1 MPDYFETG
9 FKKGRG
15 MAQRSLDLIETMH
28 VIAKD
33 LQPITGRGIGYQLF
47 TRKLIAAMS
56 RQEMQRVYRL
66 LKEARE
72 RGIIPWEWIVD
83 ETRSIE
89 RVPTWDDPE
98 DYAACVAQAYRRD
111 FWNQQPHRVILVSE
125 KGTVRGVLAPVL
137 DQYAVGFLPVGGFSS
152 CTKVHDLAEDDDGRP
167 LLLLYVG
174 DYDPSGLYMSARDL
188 PERLAKYDG
197 DHITLKRIA
206 LTREQLLGLT
216 SFPAT
221 DKRKDPRYKWFTA
234 NFGTR
239 CWELDAMDPRDLRE
253 CVEREIRNLI
263 EPVAWQRCEVV
274 NRAERQSLK
283 TILAGWG

>member
-1 MPDYFETG
+1 MDREPSAPPGLNRGPVVPDYFETG
-9 FKKGRG
+9 SKKGRG
-15 MAQRSLDLIETMH
+15 MAQRSVDLIGAMH
-28 VIAKD
+28 AVAQD

-89 RVPTWDDPE
+89 RVPTWNDPE

-111 FWNQQPHRVILVSE
+111 LWNQQPHRVILVSE

-137 DQYAVGFLPVGGFSS
+137 NHYAVAFLPVGGFSS

-188 PERLAKYDG
+188 PTGSPSMTATTSRSN
-197 DHITLKRIA
+197 
-206 LTREQLLGLT
+206 GL
-216 SFPAT
+216 
-221 DKRKDPRYKWFTA
+221 R
-234 NFGTR
+234 
-239 CWELDAMDPRDLRE
+239 
-253 CVEREIRNLI
+253 
-263 EPVAWQRCEVV
+263 
-274 NRAERQSLK
+274 
-283 TILAGWG
+283 